1 METAT
6 IIAAIAGLILSIYLI
21 LIIYGN
27 LIKTFVSYLK
37 LTKEAYEY
45 KKVIA
50 IATGNQLNQ
59 WAYLHG
65 LERNENETDEELRIR
80 ILSVRKK
87 WKKTKKYFEK
97 TIDNSK

>member
-27 LIKTFVSYLK
+27 LIKTFISYLK
-37 LTKEAYEY
+37 LTKETYEY

-50 IATGNQLNQ
+50 IV
-59 WAYLHG
+59 
-65 LERNENETDEELRIR
+65 I
-80 ILSVRKK
+80 V
-87 WKKTKKYFEK
+87 
-97 TIDNSK
+97 